1 MTALGFIGVGNMGAA
16 LMKGFASS
24 PVRGN
29 TEIYAYDPL
38 PRQQTACV
46 FLGSEREVAEKCKYI
61 LLAVK
66 PQSAREVLLRIAP
79 AVTADSVIISI
90 CAGISAEFIR
100 KYTAAD
106 AKVVRVMPNAPMML
120 GLGASA
126 VAYTDNLT
134 ANERGFAENLLNSC
148 GITEIIPSGKMN
160 EVVCVNGS
168 SPAFIYLFAK
178 CFVDYAV
185 EQGLDAK
192 ASLNLFAQSL
202 IGAGHMLLE
211 SGMSV
216 ESLIEQVSSK
226 GGTTIAGL
234 ERLYT
239 KGLADVVKAACEAC
253 TQRAYELGENS

>member
-1 MTALGFIGVGNMGAA
+1 MNALGFIGVGNMGAA
-16 LMKGFASS
+16 LMKGFAGS
-24 PVRGN
+24 PLRGD

-38 PRQQTACV
+38 PRQQVACV
-46 FLGSEREVAEKCKYI
+46 FLSSEREIAEKCKYI

-66 PQSAREVLLRIAP
+66 PQTAREALLRIAP
-79 AVTADSVIISI
+79 AVTGESVIISI

-100 KYTAAD
+100 KYTKAD

-126 VAYTDNLT
+126 VAFSDNLSQS
-134 ANERGFAENLLNSC
+134 ERGFAENLLNSC
-148 GITEIIPSGKMN
+148 GITEVIPNGKMN

-178 CFVDYAV
+178 CFIDYAE
-185 EQGLDAK
+185 EQGLDRK
-192 ASLNLFAQSL
+192 AALNLFAQSL
-202 IGAGHMLLE
+202 IGAGHMLVG

-226 GGTTIAGL
+226 GGTTVAGL
-234 ERLYT
+234 ERLRE
-239 KGLADVVKAACEAC
+239 KGLAEVVKAACEAC
-253 TQRAYELGENS
+253 TKRAYELGENS